1 MKPAL
6 MLTIL
11 ALALVVLPVR
21 AQVLVAPS
29 GDSIVLTDPV
39 VRTTQLGYVP
49 VGRLVGLDTRT
60 GVAWAML
67 PGGGRWVRLLGAP
80 SASPE
85 GLAAPAVDLATG
97 VQVRVLAPAVGTP
110 LVRATLLRASGNGV
124 TVRRYGAP
132 GSQSELL
139 PAASVFVRQGGWL
152 LPAGSALAALPRG
165 AEVLIPA
172 AGGARGAIQVEQPQS
187 GAATRR
193 QPAKTATRQ
202 PARPA
207 AAKRR

>member
-6 MLTIL
+6 MLAIL
-11 ALALVVLPVR
+11 ALSLAALPARGQGVLI
-21 AQVLVAPS
+21 APS

-39 VRTTQLGYVP
+39 VRTTQLGYLP

-60 GVAWAML
+60 GVGWATL
-67 PGGGRWVRLLGAP
+67 PGGVRWVRLLGAP

-85 GLAAPAVDLATG
+85 GLAAPAVDLVTG
-97 VQVRVLAPAVGTP
+97 VEVRVLAPAVGTS

-124 TVRRYGAP
+124 TVRRHGAP
-132 GSQSELL
+132 ASQSELL
-139 PAASVFVRQGGWL
+139 PAASVFVRQGGWP
-152 LPAGSALAALPRG
+152 LPAGSALGTLPRG

-172 AGGARGAIQVEQPQS
+172 AGGARGAIQVERPQS

-193 QPAKTATRQ
+193 PSATRQ
-202 PARPA
+202 PAQPVT
-207 AAKRR
+207 AKGRR